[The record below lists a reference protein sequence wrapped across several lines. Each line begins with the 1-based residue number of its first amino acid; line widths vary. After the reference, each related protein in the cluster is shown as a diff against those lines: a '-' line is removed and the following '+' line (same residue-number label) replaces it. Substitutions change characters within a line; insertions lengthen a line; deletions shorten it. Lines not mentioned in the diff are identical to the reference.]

1 MDPAALA
8 GLAAVV
14 EHDYASTLT
23 SLMLEIE
30 QLTREM
36 QALAVQALQYRRESR
51 WLGMVATAALQDLRR
66 GDLNAAE
73 QRLLQGFMLD

>member
-1 MDPAALA
+1 MEPTGVVA
-8 GLAAVV
+8 LAAVV
-14 EHDYASTLT
+14 EHVSASALN
-23 SLMLEIE
+23 SLMLQIN
-30 QLTREM
+30 QLTRET

-51 WLGMVATAALQDLRR
+51 WLRMVATAALQDLRR

>member
-1 MDPAALA
+1 M
-8 GLAAVV
+8 AAVV
-14 EHDYASTLT
+14 EHDYAPTLN
-23 SLMLEIE
+23 SLMLQIE
-30 QLTREM
+30 QLTRET

-51 WLGMVATAALQDLRR
+51 WLRMVATAALQDLRR

>member
-1 MDPAALA
+1 MEPAAIVA
-8 GLAAVV
+8 LAAVV
-14 EHDYASTLT
+14 EHDSASTLN
-23 SLMLEIE
+23 SLMLQIE

-51 WLGMVATAALQDLRR
+51 WLRMVATAALQDLRR